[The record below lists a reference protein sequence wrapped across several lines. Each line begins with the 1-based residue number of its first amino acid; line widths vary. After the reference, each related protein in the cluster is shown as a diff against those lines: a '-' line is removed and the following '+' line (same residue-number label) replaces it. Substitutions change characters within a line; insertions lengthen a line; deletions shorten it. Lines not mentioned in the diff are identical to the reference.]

1 MKISITFTHKEGD
14 DGFNGETGAV
24 REGVSDLYEAAQ
36 FLTDAFKGAGFTYV
50 ENIGFELNSGEVL
63 FGKF

>member
-1 MKISITFTHKEGD
+1 MKISITFTHKEDD

-24 REGVSDLYEAAQ
+24 REDISDLYEAAQ